1 MVVLV
6 ALLTLGA
13 VSASAAGRASG
24 SSSRVYVTSCTK
36 ASFEPRRIDLTCD
49 GTNTLTGLKWSSWS
63 SSKARGGGTD
73 ALNTCTPD
81 CAHGKRHKRAATV
94 TLSKPMNCPGSK
106 HKVFKR
112 AVIAAKGEK
121 KQTMTLGCPAISGGG
136 IY

>member
-1 MVVLV
+1 VRILV
-6 ALLTLGA
+6 MLTALA
-13 VSASAAGRASG
+13 VPAAAIASG
-24 SSSRVYVTSCTK
+24 SPAKVYVTSCTT
-36 ASFEPRRIDLTCD
+36 ASGKPKKIDLTCD
-49 GTNTLTGLKWSSWS
+49 GTNTLTALKWSSWS
-63 SSKARGGGTD
+63 SSEARGTGTD

-112 AVIAAKGEK
+112 AVVAAKGEK
-121 KQTMTLGCPAISGGG
+121 KQTITLGCPAIRGGG